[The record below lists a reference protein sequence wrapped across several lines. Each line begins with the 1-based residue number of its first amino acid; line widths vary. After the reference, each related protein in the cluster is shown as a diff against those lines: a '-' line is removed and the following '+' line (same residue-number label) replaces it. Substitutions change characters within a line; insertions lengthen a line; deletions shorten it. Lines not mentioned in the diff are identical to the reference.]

1 MSFFR
6 YAESPVVVTNVGTLE
21 LYFTFVGTFITGNTL
36 SFSLLGMLLQHLKDM
51 VLIMQTCT
59 GQQDSPFFIP
69 RWPDYKLPLIVDRV
83 VSSVLMEPAVVR
95 LRPPTSSG
103 TFCLFI
109 GGSSFIFKLQLFIL
123 HLSIY
128 IAFSNNCCIRNKIEK
143 KLKTIYMYLC
153 IYVEDTP
160 KNNHNKIMKHQIWS
174 KKVTHKFTKNTLFLI
189 INISRQRRILSN

>member
-1 MSFFR
+1 M
-6 YAESPVVVTNVGTLE
+6 Y
-21 LYFTFVGTFITGNTL
+21 I
-36 SFSLLGMLLQHLKDM
+36 
-51 VLIMQTCT
+51 
-59 GQQDSPFFIP
+59 FIP
-69 RWPDYKLPLIVDRV
+69 RWPGYKLPLIVDRV

-128 IAFSNNCCIRNKIEK
+128 IAFSNNCCIRKNKIEK
-143 KLKTIYMYLC
+143 IKTIYVST
-153 IYVEDTP
+153 VEDTP
-160 KNNHNKIMKHQIWS
+160 KNNHNNIMKHQIWS

-189 INISRQRRILSN
+189 INISR